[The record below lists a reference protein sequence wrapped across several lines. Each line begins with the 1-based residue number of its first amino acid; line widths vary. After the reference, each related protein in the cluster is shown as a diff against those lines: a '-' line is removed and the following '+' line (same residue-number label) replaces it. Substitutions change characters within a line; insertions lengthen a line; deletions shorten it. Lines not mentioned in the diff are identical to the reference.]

1 MPAINLQE
9 SLNRARDAFVE
20 AFIDKVPSYTGASRA
35 QVNNIAVTQVDF
47 TLNFDVPHF
56 LINEKMDAT
65 QVGVNLRQP
74 GPYNAIPAAR
84 AAAEEVL
91 EAERDRL
98 LAQILGGLA
107 WQSK

>member
-1 MPAINLQE
+1 MSAINLQE
-9 SLNRARDAFVE
+9 SLNQARDAFVA

-35 QVNNIAVTQVDF
+35 QVKDIDVTFVDF
-47 TLNFDVPHF
+47 TINFTVPHF
-56 LINEKMDAT
+56 LINENIDAT
-65 QVGVNLRQP
+65 RMGVNLRHP

-91 EAERDRL
+91 EAERNRL

-107 WQSK
+107 WRNK